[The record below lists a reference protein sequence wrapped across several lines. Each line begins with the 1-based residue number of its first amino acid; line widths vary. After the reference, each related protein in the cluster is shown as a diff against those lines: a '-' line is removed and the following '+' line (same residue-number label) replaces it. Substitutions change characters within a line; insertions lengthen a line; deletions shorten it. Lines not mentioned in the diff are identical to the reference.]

1 MNPKVLLIEDD
12 TTMLTLLRTLL
23 RFEGFEVAQMEG
35 DDDLK
40 GIVDSIRFEKPDLIL
55 LDVHLRL
62 VNGFDLFHCIRKDK
76 DLRNVRV
83 IMSSGIDFSQ
93 KCLEEGVDGFVQKP
107 YMPEELI
114 QKIHELYGN
123 QKPSG

>member
-35 DDDLK
+35 DDDLE
-40 GIVDSIRFEKPDLIL
+40 GIMDSIRLEKPDLVL

-62 VNGFDLFHCIRKDK
+62 VNGFDLFHSIRKDK

-93 KCLEEGVDGFVQKP
+93 KCLDEGVDGFVQKP

-114 QKIHELYGN
+114 QKIRDLFRG
-123 QKPSG
+123 QKP